1 MSASN
6 FSAASRRHF
15 LHFLASTP
23 VLAGTGLL
31 PYLGQ
36 RLASAQ
42 ELPADLIRAAED
54 ALNVFEFEPAAKSRM
69 LPAHYGYTASGTDG
83 DETLRANR
91 EGFQKFRI
99 RVRRLVDIRN
109 PDTSTEVFGQRWDN
123 PIALAPVGGQGKYHP
138 EAEVASARAARSGGH
153 MQILST
159 ATSQTVEDVT
169 AARGA
174 PVWFQL
180 YPTNYWHVA
189 ESLVKRAEQAGCPVV
204 ALTVDRAAPRNMET
218 LERYRRADTTECNA
232 CHVEGPPAVRLKDR
246 AMYRGID
253 LSGVENTQASG
264 LTWGFVDRL
273 KNTTSMR
280 VMLKGIVTAEDAAL
294 CLRHGV
300 DGIIVS
306 NHGGRSEASG
316 RSTIESLPEIVAA
329 VGGRIPVIVDGGF
342 RRGTDIFK
350 ALALGANAV
359 AIGRPYVWGLGAF
372 GQAGVEKVL
381 EILRTEFRRVMQ
393 EAGVTSVAQ
402 IDGSYI
408 ERA

>member
-1 MSASN
+1 MSAN
-6 FSAASRRHF
+6 QLSAASRRHF
-15 LHFLASTP
+15 LKFLASTP
-23 VLAGTGLL
+23 ALAGSGLV
-31 PYLGQ
+31 PYIGQ

-42 ELPADLIRAAED
+42 TLPADLIRAAEE
-54 ALNVFEFEPAAKSRM
+54 ALNVFEFEPVAKSRM
-69 LPAHYGYTASGTDG
+69 LPAHYGYTASGTD
-83 DETLRANR
+83 DNETLRANR

-99 RVRRLVDIRN
+99 RVRRLVDIRH
-109 PDTSTEVFGQRWDN
+109 PDTSTEIFGQRWEN

-153 MQILST
+153 TQILST
-159 ATSQTVEDVT
+159 ATSRTIEDVT
-169 AARGA
+169 AARGG

-180 YPTNYWHVA
+180 YPTNYWRVTEA
-189 ESLVKRAEQAGCPVV
+189 LVKHAEQAGCPVV

-218 LERYRRADTTECNA
+218 LERYRRMDTADCGA
-232 CHVEGPPAVRLKDR
+232 CHIEGPPAVRLKDR
-246 AMYRGID
+246 GMYRGID

-264 LTWGFVDRL
+264 LTWDFVDRL
-273 KNTTSMR
+273 KSATSMR
-280 VMLKGIVTAEDAAL
+280 VMLKGIVTAEDATLAL
-294 CLRHGV
+294 QHGV

-316 RSTIESLPEIVAA
+316 RSTIESLSEIVAA
-329 VGGRIPVIVDGGF
+329 VGGRIPIIIDGGF

-350 ALALGANAV
+350 ALALGASAI

-372 GQAGVEKVL
+372 GQAGVERVL

-402 IDGSYI
+402 INSSYI